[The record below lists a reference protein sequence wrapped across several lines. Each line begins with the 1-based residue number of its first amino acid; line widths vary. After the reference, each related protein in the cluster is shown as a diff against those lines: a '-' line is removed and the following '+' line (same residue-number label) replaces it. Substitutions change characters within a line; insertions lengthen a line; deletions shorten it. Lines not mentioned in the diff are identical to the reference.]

1 LIDRQYGRAVEARP
15 RQIAYRALRHADAPG
30 DFLEHR
36 LEADPDFGR
45 LPPPDRRLAQ
55 ELVYGIL
62 RQRAAL
68 DWIIARRTDGR
79 RQKHALQDLLRLG
92 IYQLFFLDRVPPHA
106 AVNETVVLA
115 REAGFDHQSGF
126 LNAVLRGCDRDR
138 DRIRTDLAALRE
150 SDPAVA
156 WSHPRWLVDRWRQR
170 LGDVGLRRLLD
181 WDNSPPPTYARVNT
195 LRTDVAQLRI
205 RWAAEGVEAVP
216 FERDWT
222 HGLCFEL
229 ASHPPL
235 GSLPSFCEG
244 HFYVQDPS
252 TLLAVHLLDPR
263 PGERI
268 LDLCAAPGGKATLIA
283 QFLGNQG
290 AVVAHDSQPARL
302 RLVGEN
308 ATRLGASCVQTL
320 APDEFGASPGLFDRI
335 LVDAPCSNT
344 GVLRRRLELRWR
356 VHASEIPR
364 LQSAQSIL
372 LDQASQWLRPG
383 GTLAYSTCSFEPEE
397 NSAVA
402 DGFLARHP
410 EFVPGPRREV
420 GPLEHGVDGAFVAVF
435 VKSAGPTP
443 A

>member
-1 LIDRQYGRAVEARP
+1 MIDRQYGRVEEARP
-15 RQIAYRALRHADAPG
+15 RQIAYRAIGHADIAG

-45 LPPPDRRLAQ
+45 LQPADRRLAQ

-62 RQRAAL
+62 RQRSAL

-79 RQKHALQDLLRLG
+79 PQKPALQNLLRLG

-106 AVNETVVLA
+106 AVNETVKLA
-115 REAGFDHQSGF
+115 REAGFVPQCGF

-138 DRIRTDLAALRE
+138 DRIRAELAALRD

-170 LGDVGLRRLLD
+170 LGDADLRRLLD

-195 LRTDVAQLRI
+195 LKTDVESVRT
-205 RWAAEGVEAVP
+205 RWSAEGVTAVP

-222 HGLCFEL
+222 RGLCFEL
-229 ASHPPL
+229 AAHPPL
-235 GSLPSFCEG
+235 GSLASFRDG
-244 HFYVQDPS
+244 DFYVQDPS

-268 LDLCAAPGGKATLIA
+268 LDLCAAPGGKATLVA

-290 AVVAHDSQPARL
+290 AVVAFDSQPARL
-302 RLVGEN
+302 RLVEEN
-308 ATRLGASCVQTL
+308 AARLGATCIQALPLGDINSAVG
-320 APDEFGASPGLFDRI
+320 FFDRI

-356 VHASEIPR
+356 LHASEIPR
-364 LQSAQSIL
+364 LQAAQIAL
-372 LDQASQWLRPG
+372 LDQIVPLLRPG
-383 GTLAYSTCSFEPEE
+383 GTLVYSTCSFEPEE
-397 NSAVA
+397 NAGVVEA
-402 DGFLARHP
+402 FLARHP
-410 EFVPGPRREV
+410 EFTAGPWRET
-420 GPLEHGVDGAFVAVF
+420 GPLKDGVDGAYVAVLA
-435 VKSAGPTP
+435 KQP
-443 A
+443 AATG